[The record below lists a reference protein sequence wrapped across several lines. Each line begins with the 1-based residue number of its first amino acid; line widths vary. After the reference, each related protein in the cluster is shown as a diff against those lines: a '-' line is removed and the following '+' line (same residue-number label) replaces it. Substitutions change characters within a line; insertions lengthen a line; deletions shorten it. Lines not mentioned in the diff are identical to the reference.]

1 MNAKKIL
8 LPLCSAFLILTASA
22 QAHAAAY
29 DLKEITPEV
38 ERALSGR
45 QSRYNQLQELKA
57 QNKIGEGS
65 RGYLKSF
72 SSEEP
77 SILKAENADRK
88 TIYRAIVDQNG
99 LGASGMA
106 QVEAVFAEV
115 QRDKARPGD
124 RIQLPSGEWSK
135 K

>member
-1 MNAKKIL
+1 MRTKKIFL
-8 LPLCSAFLILTASA
+8 TGLTAFLILTASTA
-22 QAHAAAY
+22 AYAAAY
-29 DLKEITPEV
+29 DLKEMTPEV
-38 ERALSGR
+38 ERAFSGR
-45 QSRYNQLQELKA
+45 QSRYSQLQELKS
-57 QNKIGEGS
+57 QNKIGEGN

-88 TIYRAIVDQNG
+88 TIYKAIVDQNG

-124 RIQLPSGEWSK
+124 RVQLPSGEWSK